1 MNIALGFC
9 FWDILALIVLL
20 AVVIGFVIRTVN
32 LNKQEKELEGT
43 FPCPGIAQPGLPAS
57 LWSDCR
63 YHPYHLFFL
72 PFYTWKKPP
81 HRIFSHAILCG
92 GYSV

>member
-32 LNKQEKELEGT
+32 LNTPEKVLEDELSEIYADQTTGR
-43 FPCPGIAQPGLPAS
+43 S
-57 LWSDCR
+57 SN
-63 YHPYHLFFL
+63 
-72 PFYTWKKPP
+72 
-81 HRIFSHAILCG
+81 
-92 GYSV
+92 